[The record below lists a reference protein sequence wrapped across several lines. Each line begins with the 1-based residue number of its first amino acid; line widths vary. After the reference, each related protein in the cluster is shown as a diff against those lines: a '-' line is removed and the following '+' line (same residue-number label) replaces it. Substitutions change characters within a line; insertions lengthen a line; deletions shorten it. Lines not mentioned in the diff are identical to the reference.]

1 MHRHCLTD
9 WPTDSGLFLHR
20 MQYLKSRKQMRE
32 SRRKEGQK
40 ERVQVRQQSKVLQ
53 SLEEENQ
60 LMRHVFRWRSRSTQ
74 IASGVKGLSMGTWT
88 DCGYLRG
95 SWAAVGLNP
104 RRESPSGWGPFVETV
119 CLVPAVAL
127 TGCVGSSGRSKL
139 GLALTGVVPDVPRR
153 LCLGNAMGLTTTRRG
168 ISRPVSDKG
177 EHLLAK

>member
-1 MHRHCLTD
+1 MLGCTRAPRGLNPWNGRAEARSTSN
-9 WPTDSGLFLHR
+9 PTAVGCNRNL
-20 MQYLKSRKQMRE
+20 
-32 SRRKEGQK
+32 
-40 ERVQVRQQSKVLQ
+40 
-53 SLEEENQ
+53 

-88 DCGYLRG
+88 DCGYPRG

-127 TGCVGSSGRSKL
+127 TGCVGSNGRSKL

-168 ISRPVSDKG
+168 ISWSVSDIG

>member
-1 MHRHCLTD
+1 MCVTVAAD
-9 WPTDSGLFLHR
+9 ASFPGLQNWILHSSLR
-20 MQYLKSRKQMRE
+20 LRQGCCS
-32 SRRKEGQK
+32 SSICWA
-40 ERVQVRQQSKVLQ
+40 RVGD
-53 SLEEENQ
+53 Q

-74 IASGVKGLSMGTWT
+74 IASGVEGLSMGTWT

-104 RRESPSGWGPFVETV
+104 RRESPSGWGLFLETV

-153 LCLGNAMGLTTTRRG
+153 LCLGNAW
-168 ISRPVSDKG
+168 VSQPHVG
-177 EHLLAK
+177 APAGHFG

>member
-1 MHRHCLTD
+1 
-9 WPTDSGLFLHR
+9 
-20 MQYLKSRKQMRE
+20 
-32 SRRKEGQK
+32 
-40 ERVQVRQQSKVLQ
+40 
-53 SLEEENQ
+53 
-60 LMRHVFRWRSRSTQ
+60 MRHVFRWRSRSTQ

-153 LCLGNAMGLTTTRRG
+153 LCLGNAW
-168 ISRPVSDKG
+168 VSQPHVG
-177 EHLLAK
+177 APAGHFG

>member
-1 MHRHCLTD
+1 
-9 WPTDSGLFLHR
+9 
-20 MQYLKSRKQMRE
+20 
-32 SRRKEGQK
+32 
-40 ERVQVRQQSKVLQ
+40 
-53 SLEEENQ
+53 
-60 LMRHVFRWRSRSTQ
+60 MRHVFRWRSRSTQ
-74 IASGVKGLSMGTWT
+74 IASGVEGLSMGTWT
-88 DCGYLRG
+88 DCGYPRG

-153 LCLGNAMGLTTTRRG
+153 LSLGNAMGLTTTRRG
-168 ISRPVSDKG
+168 ISWPVSDIG

>member
-1 MHRHCLTD
+1 
-9 WPTDSGLFLHR
+9 
-20 MQYLKSRKQMRE
+20 
-32 SRRKEGQK
+32 
-40 ERVQVRQQSKVLQ
+40 
-53 SLEEENQ
+53 
-60 LMRHVFRWRSRSTQ
+60 MRHVFRWRSRSTQ
-74 IASGVKGLSMGTWT
+74 IASGVEGLSMGTWT

-153 LCLGNAMGLTTTRRG
+153 LSLGNAMGLTTTRRG
-168 ISRPVSDKG
+168 ISWPVSDKG